1 MRTATAG
8 ASREWGHAP
17 ADELPH
23 RTAKAAE
30 STRAPPPAS
39 NLLMPAAHTSIM
51 PALSFALRIA
61 AAAVARRRGATLGP
75 SATHA
80 AVLVALRRTCFR
92 PPLTPMQH
100 GRRHSVAALSACGP
114 VACRRVAVGAS
125 LSRVGASLVGASL
138 RLCAA
143 RRSVGASNRRGACA
157 GVSISGASRCHRCTF
172 NVREPR
178 SRIQTSQV
186 CVLTE
191 S

>member
-23 RTAKAAE
+23 RAAKAAE

-61 AAAVARRRGATLGP
+61 AAAVARRRGATLGS
-75 SATHA
+75 SAAHA

-92 PPLTPMQH
+92 YESNAARPSSQCGH
-100 GRRHSVAALSACGP
+100 ALSACGP

-157 GVSISGASRCHRCTF
+157 GMSISGASRCHRCTF

>member
-23 RTAKAAE
+23 RVAKAAE

-61 AAAVARRRGATLGP
+61 AAAVARRRGATLGS
-75 SATHA
+75 SAAHA

-92 PPLTPMQH
+92 YESNAARPSSQCGH
-100 GRRHSVAALSACGP
+100 ALSACGP

-138 RLCAA
+138 RLRAA

-157 GVSISGASRCHRCTF
+157 GVSISGASRCHSGT
-172 NVREPR
+172 PSMYR
-178 SRIQTSQV
+178 SRDAV
-186 CVLTE
+186 FRLLNCVF
-191 S
+191 

>member
-23 RTAKAAE
+23 RAAKAAE

-92 PPLTPMQH
+92 YESNAARPSSQCGH
-100 GRRHSVAALSACGP
+100 ALSACGP

-125 LSRVGASLVGASL
+125 LSRVL
-138 RLCAA
+138 A
-143 RRSVGASNRRGACA
+143 RRLSARRFVFVRRVALSVRRIGGVPVLGCRSAGRVAVTCAPSMYGNREAVFRLLK
-157 GVSISGASRCHRCTF
+157 
-172 NVREPR
+172 
-178 SRIQTSQV
+178 
-186 CVLTE
+186 CVF
-191 S
+191 

>member
-23 RTAKAAE
+23 RAAKAAE

-39 NLLMPAAHTSIM
+39 NCSRLAAHKCLVTQSV
-51 PALSFALRIA
+51 ALRIA
-61 AAAVARRRGATLGP
+61 AAAVARRRGATLGS
-75 SATHA
+75 SAAHA

-92 PPLTPMQH
+92 YESNAARPSSPCGH
-100 GRRHSVAALSACGP
+100 ALSACGP

-157 GVSISGASRCHRCTF
+157 GMSISGASRCHRCTF

>member
-23 RTAKAAE
+23 RAAKAAE
-30 STRAPPPAS
+30 STRAPQPAS

-125 LSRVGASLVGASL
+125 LSRVGASL

-157 GVSISGASRCHRCTF
+157 GVSISGASRCHMRTF